1 MQQLDKNSYQIYAIQ
16 NYTNLHCTSLADFQ
30 RDIKIFIT
38 ARTLLRV
45 YHKSGKLKIRLLL
58 NHIVTLNNLFGP
70 RATVR
75 LFFYHAEYELHPYLK
90 AIFKFLNLVPDEVP
104 EADLICIKSDENITK
119 ILEEL

>member
-1 MQQLDKNSYQIYAIQ
+1 MLLDKNNYQLFAARH
-16 NYTNLHCTSLADFQ
+16 YTNLHCTSLADFH

-58 NHIVTLNNLFGP
+58 NHIITLNNLFGP

-75 LFFYHAEYELHPYLK
+75 LFFYHAEFELHTYLK
-90 AIFKFLNLVPDEVP
+90 AIFEFLNILPDQIP
-104 EADLICIKSDENITK
+104 EADLFCLEADPIIAT
-119 ILEEL
+119 ILKEL